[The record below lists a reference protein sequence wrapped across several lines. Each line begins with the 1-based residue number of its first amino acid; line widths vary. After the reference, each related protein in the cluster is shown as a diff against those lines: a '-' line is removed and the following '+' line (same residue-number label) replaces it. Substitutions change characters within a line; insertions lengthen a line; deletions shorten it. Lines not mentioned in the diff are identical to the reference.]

1 MKIKINSCRDR
12 YGNDLDKARKLL
24 ADKNISDAQIVK
36 GTGINKVSINNYR
49 NGKTS
54 IEKAKWTAVNSLA
67 QMYDALELAPYIGEN
82 GENVIKFS
90 RILNEF
96 IDENEEAYKD
106 DPAFLKMI
114 QNLENIICSD
124 PYVMVE
130 LMQPFFEKN

>member
-1 MKIKINSCRDR
+1 MKIKIESWRDR
-12 YGNDLDKARKLL
+12 QGNDLDKARKLL
-24 ADKNISDAQIVK
+24 ADKNISDAQIVR

-49 NGKTS
+49 HGKTD
-54 IEKAKWTAVNSLA
+54 IGRAKWTVVNRLA
-67 QMYDALELAPYIGEN
+67 QMYDALELAPFIGEN

-96 IDENEEAYKD
+96 FDENEEAYKD

-130 LMQPFFEKN
+130 LMKPFFK